1 MVHSV
6 VKREDSV
13 NHTDVETP
21 DALLEPIVEHIRQ
34 HGLAD
39 SSLRRLAAAAGTS
52 HRMLVYYFG
61 SRDAVLGAVM
71 RALRREESADLL
83 AGCSTRRELMERAWA
98 YFADPRRGL
107 EMRLFFYLAGH
118 AVHEPTTASTFSD
131 SVVTTWS
138 EGLIRL
144 GVAGGVSEERAAIE
158 ARLLV
163 DASRGLFL
171 DRLLTDDVAEV
182 EAAFT
187 HLLDLML

>member
-1 MVHSV
+1 MVHGV
-6 VKREDSV
+6 VKREEPV
-13 NHTDVETP
+13 NHKEGETP
-21 DALLEPIVEHIRQ
+21 DTFLDPIVEHIRE

-39 SSLRRLAAAAGTS
+39 SSLRRLAAVAGTS
-52 HRMLVYYFG
+52 HRMLVYYYG

-83 AGCSTRRELMERAWA
+83 TGVSTRRELMERAWA
-98 YFADPRRGL
+98 YFGDPRRGL

-118 AVHEPTTASTFSD
+118 AVHDPATGATFSD

-144 GVAGGVSEERAAIE
+144 GVAEGVSEERAAIE

-171 DRLLTDDVAEV
+171 DRLLTDEVDDVY
-182 EAAFT
+182 AAFT